1 MTRPPISILIVED
14 DMIIAANIS
23 LQLTR
28 LGYEVAGIIP
38 NGEEAVRYLAENQPD
53 LLLLDINLRGHIDGI
68 EVAEAA
74 KKKGDTPIVFLT
86 ANIDDAT
93 FERAKRTRPQAFIA
107 KPFKKLDLQR
117 AIALAIGPREEAPAS
132 PGQAREEPAEEDS
145 PLFLDDRIFVR
156 QKDKMVKIFI
166 SDILYAEA
174 ERNYCRI
181 FTPKQ
186 AYLLATTLKSLGE
199 KLPSALFLRIHRSY
213 IINLAKID
221 AIGEQFAYVSI
232 GKQTLPVSGAYQAA
246 LAKRL
251 KTI

>member
-1 MTRPPISILIVED
+1 MTRPAISILIVED

-38 NGEEAVRYLAENQPD
+38 NGEEALRYLSDNQPD
-53 LLLLDINLRGHIDGI
+53 ILLLDINLRGRIDGI

-74 KKKGDTPIVFLT
+74 KMQGDTPIIFLT

-93 FERAKRTRPQAFIA
+93 FERAKRTSPQAFIA

-117 AIALAIGPREEAPAS
+117 AIALAVGRREEV
-132 PGQAREEPAEEDS
+132 PGPPQEEQVKEDS

-166 SDILYAEA
+166 ADILYAEA

-213 IINLAKID
+213 LINLAKID

>member
-1 MTRPPISILIVED
+1 MTRPAISILIVED

-38 NGEEAVRYLAENQPD
+38 NGEEALRYLSDNQPD
-53 LLLLDINLRGHIDGI
+53 ILLLDINLRGRIDGI

-74 KKKGDTPIVFLT
+74 KMQGDTPIIFLT

-117 AIALAIGPREEAPAS
+117 AIELTVGRREEV
-132 PGQAREEPAEEDS
+132 PGPPQEEQAKEDS

-166 SDILYAEA
+166 ADILYAEA

-213 IINLAKID
+213 LINLAKID